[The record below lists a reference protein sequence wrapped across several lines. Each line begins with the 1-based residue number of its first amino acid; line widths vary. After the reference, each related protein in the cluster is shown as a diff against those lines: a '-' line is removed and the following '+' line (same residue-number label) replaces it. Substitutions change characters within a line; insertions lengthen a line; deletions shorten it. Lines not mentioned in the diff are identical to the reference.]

1 MSIIIDEE
9 FKNLIPPLSADEFAQ
24 LEENCTKE
32 GIRDAL
38 IVWETPNGSK
48 VLVDGHNRF
57 QIAAQH
63 GLHWDEKTMQFA
75 SRDEAKLWIIEN
87 QLGRRNLPLIDHGA
101 LLTEKQK
108 IISEKAKSRM
118 HAGIKAD
125 PSEKFPK
132 GTGTRDVI
140 GKELGVS
147 GKTYDKIKAINEKA
161 TERTKQLVREGK
173 LSINQAYNSVH
184 PKQPDPVKI
193 AKAEHE
199 EFEQKKAEHVVDFRA
214 AQMDKQN
221 KDLIDT
227 ALMKEVLK
235 LLNDIDKFGM
245 AHKPEELKCLAGMV
259 EDDEKSIYSRR
270 VESCQLVLEK
280 IKNALIRR

>member
-9 FKNLIPPLSADEFAQ
+9 FKNLIPPLSPDEYAQ
-24 LEENCTKE
+24 LEENCVKE
-32 GIRDAL
+32 GIREPLVVWKQDDGNSIL
-38 IVWETPNGSK
+38 I
-48 VLVDGHNRF
+48 DGHNRF
-57 QIAAQH
+57 KIIAKH
-63 GLHWDEKTMQFA
+63 MLHYTEIWMQFKD
-75 SRDEAKLWIIEN
+75 RDEAKAWIIKN
-87 QLGRRNLPLIDHGA
+87 QFGRRNLSAYDRSVLALKLKPLIA
-101 LLTEKQK
+101 
-108 IISEKAKSRM
+108 EKAKERQNLGLKSDEGGRTDEALGKI
-118 HAGIKAD
+118 AG
-125 PSEKFPK
+125 
-132 GTGTRDVI
+132 V
-140 GKELGVS
+140 GKDTIHKVE
-147 GKTYDKIKAINEKA
+147 AIEYKA
-161 TERTKQLVREGK
+161 TDRTKQLVREGK

-184 PKQPDPVKI
+184 PKQSDPVKV
-193 AKAEHE
+193 AKAEHV

-227 ALMKEVLK
+227 AIMKEVLK

-245 AHKPEELKCLAGMV
+245 THKTEELKCLSDMV